1 MHVPPARVQAATNG
15 DEPAPVCDGAERA
28 LRPVSAEG
36 FAVPA
41 GFVFYDDS
49 TGPGAVAESELAARD
64 VRRHMSTRLSN
75 SRAAP

>member
-1 MHVPPARVQAATNG
+1 MHVPPARVQAPTNG

-36 FAVPA
+36 SAVPA

-49 TGPGAVAESELAARD
+49 TGPGAVAESELAETSVNA
-64 VRRHMSTRLSN
+64 RLSN